1 MYPGGGGGGGG
12 EMYPVPQSAIPA
24 NTRFCLNVKPLL
36 GQRRRWWPNNGITL
50 DHRIIFARMS
60 PIRTSIEY
68 KIIDICTAPFQNWTN
83 IFHIGPSLVDM

>member
-1 MYPGGGGGGGG
+1 MYPGGGGG

-24 NTRFCLNVKPLL
+24 NNVKPLL

-60 PIRTSIEY
+60 PIRMSIEY
-68 KIIDICTAPFQNWTN
+68 KIIDIGTAPFQNWTN